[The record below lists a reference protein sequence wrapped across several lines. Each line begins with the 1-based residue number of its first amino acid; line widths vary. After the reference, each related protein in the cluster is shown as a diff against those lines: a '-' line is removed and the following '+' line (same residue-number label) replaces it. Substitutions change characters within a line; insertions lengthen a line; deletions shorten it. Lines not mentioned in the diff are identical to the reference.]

1 MRENRGKPR
10 VKTDR
15 AAATRRDWLQAIE
28 QFRFDPEHPA
38 SEVVWSP
45 RLECCSRDELL
56 AIQERKLAAL
66 VPFLYE
72 NSAFYRRRFG
82 LLGLIPSDIR
92 SVEDLQRKWPVVTK
106 DEMAQ
111 DVSAAPPY
119 GTYTT
124 VSDEV
129 WRDNGW
135 MMFSTSGSTGTP
147 RIFRYT
153 HNDRR
158 LFTWASARAMHA
170 FGIRRTDTLLLCS
183 GFGPHIFAWTAQH
196 ALTHMNVAW
205 IPGGG
210 LDARA
215 RAYLVQRHR
224 PTVLCCTPSYALHLA
239 RVMQEMGLDP
249 ATQGVRLIFV
259 GGEPAI
265 GVPRTRERIESLWK
279 ARMVE
284 FYGCT
289 EAAAHGGYSCHA
301 SGRDG
306 GPVFAHLSE
315 DTQIW
320 ETVRPGDYAPLA
332 QGERGLTV
340 VTNLNSEG
348 SPQLRFL
355 MGDYTML
362 DAARC
367 ECGRTHVR
375 AMGSFVG
382 RADDLINVRGV
393 KFFPVDIEH
402 AVRSIPGAGD
412 EYEIVLAA
420 DEGGMDVMTVRI
432 EHAEH
437 AHPAALVE
445 RLQAEIRTPVEIR
458 ASAEVLVPGTLPRT
472 EFKAK
477 RVRDARRKI

>member
-1 MRENRGKPR
+1 MK
-10 VKTDR
+10 KDR
-15 AAATRRDWLQAIE
+15 AAATRRDWLRTVK
-28 QFRFDPEHPA
+28 QFRYDPGRPA
-38 SEVVWSP
+38 SEAVWSP

-56 AIQERKLAAL
+56 AIQECKLAAL

-72 NSAFYRRRFG
+72 NSAFYRRRFE
-82 LLGLIPSDIR
+82 LLGLLPSDIR

-129 WRDNGW
+129 WRDHGW
-135 MMFSTSGSTGTP
+135 MMFTTSGSTGTP

-153 HNDRR
+153 HNDRHM
-158 LFTWASARAMHA
+158 FAWASARAMYA
-170 FGIRRTDTLLLCS
+170 FGVRHTDTLLMCS

-196 ALTHMNVAW
+196 ALTHMNIAW

-215 RAYLVQRHR
+215 RASLVQRHR
-224 PTVLCCTPSYALHLA
+224 PSVLCCTPSYALHLA
-239 RVMQEMGLDP
+239 RVMQEMGSDP
-249 ATQGVRLIFV
+249 ATHGVRLIFV

-265 GVPRTRERIESLWK
+265 GVPRTRERIESLWN

-289 EAAAHGGYSCHA
+289 EAAAHGGYSCEA
-301 SGRDG
+301 SAGKDS
-306 GPVFAHLSE
+306 PVFAHLAE

-320 ETVRPGDYAPLA
+320 EVVRPGDYAPA
-332 QGERGLTV
+332 KQGERGLTV

-348 SPQLRFL
+348 SPQMRFL
-355 MGDYTML
+355 MGDYTTL
-362 DAARC
+362 ETARC
-367 ECGRTHVR
+367 DCGRTHVR

-412 EYEIVLAA
+412 EYEIVLSV

-437 AHPAALVE
+437 AHPAALAD
-445 RLQAEIRTPVEIR
+445 RLQAEIRTRVEIR
-458 ASAEVLVPGTLPRT
+458 ASAEVLAPGTLPKT

-477 RVRDARRKI
+477 RVRDTRRKA

>member
-1 MRENRGKPR
+1 MKA
-10 VKTDR
+10 DR
-15 AAATRRDWLQAIE
+15 AAATRRTWLETIE
-28 QFRFDPEHPA
+28 RYRYDPDRPA
-38 SEVVWSP
+38 SEAIWSP
-45 RLECCSRDELL
+45 RLECCSRDELRS
-56 AIQERKLAAL
+56 IQDHKLAAL
-66 VPFLYE
+66 APFLFE
-72 NSAFYRRRFG
+72 NSAFYRRRFE
-82 LLGLIPSDIR
+82 LLGLAPTDIR
-92 SVEDLQRKWPVVTK
+92 TVEDLQRKWPVVTK
-106 DEMAQ
+106 DEMTR

-124 VSDEV
+124 VNDEV

-135 MMFSTSGSTGTP
+135 MMFTTSGSTGTP

-158 LFTWASARAMHA
+158 WFTWASARAMHA
-170 FGIRRTDTLLLCS
+170 FGIRHTDTLLLCS
-183 GFGPHIFAWTAQH
+183 GFGPHVFAWIAQH

-210 LDARA
+210 LDALA
-215 RAYLVQRHR
+215 RANLVHRHR

-239 RVMQEMGLDP
+239 RVMQDSGFDP
-249 ATQGVRLIFV
+249 AAQGVRLIFV
-259 GGEPAI
+259 AGEPAL
-265 GVPRTRERIESLWK
+265 GVPQTRERIQTLWN
-279 ARMVE
+279 APMVE

-289 EAAAHGGYSCHA
+289 EAAVHGGYSCPVSMRA
-301 SGRDG
+301 E

-315 DTQIW
+315 DSQVW
-320 ETVRPGDYAPLA
+320 ETVQAGDYTRCAT
-332 QGERGLTV
+332 GERGLTV

-355 MGDYTML
+355 MGDYTTL
-362 DAARC
+362 DTGAC

-393 KFFPVDIEH
+393 KFFPVDIER
-402 AVRSIPGAGD
+402 AVRSIPGVGD
-412 EYEIVLAA
+412 EYEIVLATDA
-420 DEGGMDVMTVRI
+420 GGMDVMTVRI

-437 AHPAALVE
+437 ARPAALVE
-445 RLQAEIRTPVEIR
+445 RLETEIRTRVEIR

-477 RVRDARRKI
+477 RIRDARRKA